1 MTEST
6 ERNRYFL
13 ERLKLDGVEVPEGS
27 LADLMIEFQLMGAH
41 IDRVN
46 ASTELLS
53 EPSTVQRISPFGET
67 L

>member
-1 MTEST
+1 MTDSI

-27 LADLMIEFQLMGAH
+27 LADLMIEFELMGAH

-53 EPSTVQRISPFGET
+53 EPSTIQRISLFEEV